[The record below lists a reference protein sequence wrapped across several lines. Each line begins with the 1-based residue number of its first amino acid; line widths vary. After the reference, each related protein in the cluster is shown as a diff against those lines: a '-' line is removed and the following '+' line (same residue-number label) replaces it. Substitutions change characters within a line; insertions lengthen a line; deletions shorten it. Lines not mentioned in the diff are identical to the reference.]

1 MKNGNF
7 EMDDE
12 EYMEALD
19 LRDEYRYAQ
28 KLNHN
33 NPWWNELEELAKK
46 GNIEEY
52 TNFWTSNGV
61 DDSDAYFVWMYNRG
75 PLREEKNNNY
85 PIEPLE
91 DVKNFSPIKFMSYVK

>member
-19 LRDEYRYAQ
+19 LRDEYRYAY

-33 NPWWNELEELAKK
+33 NPWWNEL
-46 GNIEEY
+46 EEY

-61 DDSDAYFVWMYNRG
+61 DDSDAYFVWMYNRAI
-75 PLREEKNNNY
+75 RRW
-85 PIEPLE
+85 
-91 DVKNFSPIKFMSYVK
+91 

>member
-1 MKNGNF
+1 MRNGNF

-19 LRDEYRYAQ
+19 LRDEYRYAH

-46 GNIEEY
+46 GNIEEQFLISMKY
-52 TNFWTSNGV
+52 IENQFLIVMING
-61 DDSDAYFVWMYNRG
+61 
-75 PLREEKNNNY
+75 
-85 PIEPLE
+85 
-91 DVKNFSPIKFMSYVK
+91 

>member
-19 LRDEYRYAQ
+19 LRDEYRYAY

-61 DDSDAYFVWMYNRG
+61 DDSELTDIGIKAVTLGRLQIEFGVDCL
-75 PLREEKNNNY
+75 LRK
-85 PIEPLE
+85 LLA
-91 DVKNFSPIKFMSYVK
+91 DFC

>member
-19 LRDEYRYAQ
+19 LRDEYRYAH

-33 NPWWNELEELAKK
+33 IAWWDELEELTKK
-46 GNIEEY
+46 RKCRGIY
-52 TNFWTSNGV
+52 RLL
-61 DDSDAYFVWMYNRG
+61 DSKWR
-75 PLREEKNNNY
+75 
-85 PIEPLE
+85 
-91 DVKNFSPIKFMSYVK
+91 

>member
-19 LRDEYRYAQ
+19 LRDEYSYAY

-33 NPWWNELEELAKK
+33 NPWWNEFALCNQNESKRERRLQCYSVSIAK
-46 GNIEEY
+46 Y
-52 TNFWTSNGV
+52 
-61 DDSDAYFVWMYNRG
+61 
-75 PLREEKNNNY
+75 
-85 PIEPLE
+85 
-91 DVKNFSPIKFMSYVK
+91 

>member
-12 EYMEALD
+12 EYMEALE
-19 LRDEYRYAQ
+19 LRDEYRYAH

-46 GNIEEY
+46 GNIEEQFLISMKY
-52 TNFWTSNGV
+52 IENQFLIVMING
-61 DDSDAYFVWMYNRG
+61 
-75 PLREEKNNNY
+75 
-85 PIEPLE
+85 
-91 DVKNFSPIKFMSYVK
+91 

>member
-19 LRDEYRYAQ
+19 LRDEYRYAH

-46 GNIEEY
+46 GNIEEQFLISMKY
-52 TNFWTSNGV
+52 IENQFLIVMING
-61 DDSDAYFVWMYNRG
+61 
-75 PLREEKNNNY
+75 
-85 PIEPLE
+85 
-91 DVKNFSPIKFMSYVK
+91 

>member
-1 MKNGNF
+1 MRNGNF

-19 LRDEYRYAQ
+19 LRDEYRYAY

-46 GNIEEY
+46 GNIEEQFLISMKY
-52 TNFWTSNGV
+52 IENQFLIVMING
-61 DDSDAYFVWMYNRG
+61 
-75 PLREEKNNNY
+75 
-85 PIEPLE
+85 
-91 DVKNFSPIKFMSYVK
+91 

>member
-1 MKNGNF
+1 MLYTFISGATGGIGKAF
-7 EMDDE
+7 S
-12 EYMEALD
+12 
-19 LRDEYRYAQ
+19 
-28 KLNHN
+28 K
-33 NPWWNELEELAKK
+33 ELAKK

>member
-19 LRDEYRYAQ
+19 LRDEYRYAY

-33 NPWWNELEELAKK
+33 NPWWNELEEYQMP
-46 GNIEEY
+46 Y
-52 TNFWTSNGV
+52 TG
-61 DDSDAYFVWMYNRG
+61 FV
-75 PLREEKNNNY
+75 LTTEEKELQFVLENSYHDYNNH
-85 PIEPLE
+85 
-91 DVKNFSPIKFMSYVK
+91 

>member
-1 MKNGNF
+1 MRNGNF

-19 LRDEYRYAQ
+19 LRDEYRYAH

-46 GNIEEY
+46 GNIEE
-52 TNFWTSNGV
+52 
-61 DDSDAYFVWMYNRG
+61 
-75 PLREEKNNNY
+75 
-85 PIEPLE
+85 
-91 DVKNFSPIKFMSYVK
+91 

>member
-19 LRDEYRYAQ
+19 LRDEYRYAH

-46 GNIEEY
+46 GNIEE
-52 TNFWTSNGV
+52 
-61 DDSDAYFVWMYNRG
+61 
-75 PLREEKNNNY
+75 
-85 PIEPLE
+85 
-91 DVKNFSPIKFMSYVK
+91 

>member
-1 MKNGNF
+1 MRNGNF

-19 LRDEYRYAQ
+19 LRDEYRYAY

-46 GNIEEY
+46 RKYRRIVS
-52 TNFWTSNGV
+52 NF
-61 DDSDAYFVWMYNRG
+61 DEIY
-75 PLREEKNNNY
+75 
-85 PIEPLE
+85 
-91 DVKNFSPIKFMSYVK
+91 

>member
-1 MKNGNF
+1 MRNGNF

-19 LRDEYRYAQ
+19 LRDEYRYAY

-33 NPWWNELEELAKK
+33 NPWWDELEELAKK

-61 DDSDAYFVWMYNRG
+61 DDSDAYFVWMYNRAI
-75 PLREEKNNNY
+75 RRWWTT
-85 PIEPLE
+85 PI
-91 DVKNFSPIKFMSYVK
+91 